1 MSTPKSLVL
10 ANYLFFSPEGKVIAA
25 VPESEGVPAV
35 VGGTVGPAF
44 KPVTADP
51 FVLPESVDED
61 HVLDVNWPTMGTCLE
76 VTPQTKVN
84 EKDIMGV
91 VGGRYQRTNVIPIS
105 ATLDFEATLAEL
117 DEKFFQAVMVGGT
130 IGQDSTYNPLAGTGQ
145 IRGWLKCL
153 QYNAGTIT
161 HKFDVYVSGTVKA
174 PKEGNNNI
182 EAAFTFKVI
191 ASPLAT
197 GKITL

>member
-10 ANYLFFSPEGKVIAA
+10 ANYLFFSPEGTVIAGDA
-25 VPESEGVPAV
+25 
-35 VGGTVGPAF
+35 GGTVGVAF
-44 KPVTADP
+44 KPATADP
-51 FVLPESVDED
+51 FVLPESGGDVDA
-61 HVLDVNWPTMGTCLE
+61 NWPTMGTCLD

-84 EKDIMGV
+84 EKEIMGV

-105 ATLDFEATLAEL
+105 ATLDFDATLAEL
-117 DEKFFQAVMVGGT
+117 DEKFFQATMAGGTVGVGGA
-130 IGQDSTYNPLAGTGQ
+130 YNPLAGTGQ
-145 IRGWLKCL
+145 IRGWLKCI

-161 HKFDVYVSGTVKA
+161 HKFDVYVSGTIKA

-182 EAAFTFKVI
+182 EAVFTFKVL